1 MKLSVKSWLII
12 LSLLIA
18 FFVTVI
24 LFYRIYTTLYSSP
37 SYHLGET
44 ILVNRNPDWKNSS
57 GFFTAAVLVKK
68 NETGYNVRCKVYI
81 GNDNY
86 FEIFPLGSVQT
97 IRQAYRKW
105 GEIEWTD
112 KELVIG
118 TSAVTPVIIKRSQI
132 ENQR

>member
-1 MKLSVKSWLII
+1 MNRSVKYGLAI
-12 LSLLIA
+12 LSLILT
-18 FFVTVI
+18 FFVTVN
-24 LFYRIYTTLYSSP
+24 FSYRLYTTIYSSP

-44 ILVNRNPDWKNSS
+44 IIVNRNPDWKNSL
-57 GFFTAAVLVKK
+57 GFYTAAVLVKK

-81 GNDNY
+81 GNDKY
-86 FEIFPLGSVQT
+86 FETFPLGSVHT

-132 ENQR
+132 EK